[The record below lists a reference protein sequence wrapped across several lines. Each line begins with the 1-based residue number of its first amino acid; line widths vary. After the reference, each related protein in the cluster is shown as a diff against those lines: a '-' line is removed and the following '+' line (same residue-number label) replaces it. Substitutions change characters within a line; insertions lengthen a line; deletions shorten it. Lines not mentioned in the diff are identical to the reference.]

1 MDISQSMSSSIIIEQ
16 HILTTEDMVAEHMLL
31 LNVPQ
36 AVPDGSNGN
45 TKPDSEAVLDVPGY

>member
-16 HILTTEDMVAEHMLL
+16 HILTTEDMVMEHIL

-36 AVPDGSNGN
+36 AVPDGSNGK
-45 TKPDSEAVLDVPGY
+45 TTPDSEAVLDVPGY